1 MLFVGDD
8 WADDHHHVV
17 VQDAGGRVLGRRL
30 LPEGAAGMA
39 RFHELVAWCAGEG
52 SEPDPAQVVIV
63 IETERGPWVKA
74 LAAAGYRVYPANPKQ
89 AARHKEA
96 VAVTGEEGRLLRR
109 RGAGR
114 HGPHPPASVAGAGC

>member
-1 MLFVGDD
+1 LLPDDDRAEREGAGQMLFVGDD

-52 SEPDPAQVVIV
+52 AEPDPAQVVIV
-63 IETERGPWVKA
+63 IETERQHRCV
-74 LAAAGYRVYPANPKQ
+74 
-89 AARHKEA
+89 
-96 VAVTGEEGRLLRR
+96 
-109 RGAGR
+109 
-114 HGPHPPASVAGAGC
+114 